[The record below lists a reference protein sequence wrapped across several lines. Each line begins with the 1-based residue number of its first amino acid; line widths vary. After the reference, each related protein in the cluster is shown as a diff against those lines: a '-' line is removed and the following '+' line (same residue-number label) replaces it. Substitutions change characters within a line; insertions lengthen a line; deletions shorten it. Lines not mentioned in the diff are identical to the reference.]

1 MSQERKKIEVE
12 ISEDDD
18 PESKLKAELG
28 RLSEDE
34 SKEALQLKV
43 NAENCGGIDQVDR
56 IAKALVR
63 LSKPHWRLVLWIGSN
78 GLESVPESV
87 WELANLEELR
97 LNNNKLKTL
106 SPAIAKLTKLR
117 RLWIGWNPFE
127 GFPEAVCKL
136 EQLEVLFVGGCQ
148 LSVLP
153 SSFASLRNLLE
164 LYLGSNAFEQFPEV
178 ICELRSLRKLWLNG
192 NKLSSLPQSFA
203 NLRELRELNISNNR
217 FKEFPQVVCE
227 LPNLES
233 LYIWEQPIERAASGH
248 HQACSLEIPEFEW
261 KLVHQLSSVCW
272 RFASAFSLLLIWLV
286 QSARFHFSFSCSQL
300 VQAILFRV
308 PKEASQMPI
317 CSDSSNSVERLL
329 DCLPSLEEA
338 SAVRSRTR
346 GLDFWFEDCTI
357 LDCSSSFSTLPLTCP
372 FWSLVECRGRLE
384 EAD

>member
-1 MSQERKKIEVE
+1 MSQERKKIEVR
-12 ISEDDD
+12 INKADD

-34 SKEALQLKV
+34 SKEALQLTV

-97 LNNNKLKTL
+97 LDSNKLKTL

-117 RLWIGWNPFE
+117 RLWIERNPFE

-136 EQLEVLFVGGCQ
+136 EQLEALFVGGCQ

-164 LYLGSNAFEQFPEV
+164 LNLGNNAFEQFPEV

-203 NLRELRELNISNNR
+203 NLRELRELDISNNR

-233 LYIWEQPIERAASGH
+233 LFMGNNQLSELPLAIT
-248 HQACSLEIPEFEW
+248 
-261 KLVHQLSSVCW
+261 KLVGLKFLNLSRNSFTSFPLFVGDLPQLSEFSSYGWFNLLVSISLSLAHNWCRQSSSGSPKWPLRCQFAPLPPTASRDCSTVCHHW
-272 RFASAFSLLLIWLV
+272 RRLLL
-286 QSARFHFSFSCSQL
+286 
-300 VQAILFRV
+300 
-308 PKEASQMPI
+308 
-317 CSDSSNSVERLL
+317 
-329 DCLPSLEEA
+329 
-338 SAVRSRTR
+338 
-346 GLDFWFEDCTI
+346 
-357 LDCSSSFSTLPLTCP
+357 
-372 FWSLVECRGRLE
+372 
-384 EAD
+384 